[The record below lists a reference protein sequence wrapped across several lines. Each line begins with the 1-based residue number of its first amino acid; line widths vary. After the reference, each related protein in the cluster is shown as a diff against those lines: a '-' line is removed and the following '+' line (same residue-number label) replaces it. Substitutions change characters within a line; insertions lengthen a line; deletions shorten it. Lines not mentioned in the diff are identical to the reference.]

1 MPGGS
6 GTRTGTGQEL
16 MIESLLE
23 FNYYNYQK
31 QVFIG
36 KQLFNNRYKA
46 DFVIDHSII
55 VSLKWQQVAG
65 TAEQK
70 VIYEIASLIKII
82 ENDNFKMAYVVIGGN
97 GFSQNAKEYLFNQE
111 HRNILKHG
119 DLVENIGVEDF
130 IARLNNHNL

>member
-16 MIESLLE
+16 MIESLLD
-23 FNYYNYQK
+23 FNHYDYQK

-46 DFVIDHSII
+46 DFVVNNSII
-55 VSLKWQQVAG
+55 ISLKWQQVAG

-82 ENDNFKMAYVVIGGN
+82 ENDNFKKAYLVIGGN
-97 GFSQNAKEYLFNQE
+97 GFSQNAKEYLFSQE

>member
-23 FNYYNYQK
+23 FNHYDYQK

-46 DFVIDHSII
+46 DFVVDNSII
-55 VSLKWQQVAG
+55 VSLKWQQIAG

-82 ENDNFKMAYVVIGGN
+82 ENDNFKKAYVVIGGN
-97 GFSQNAKEYLFNQE
+97 GFSQNAKEYLFSQE

>member
-23 FNYYNYQK
+23 FNHYDYQK

-46 DFVIDHSII
+46 DFVVDHSII
-55 VSLKWQQVAG
+55 ISLKWQQVAG

-82 ENDNFKMAYVVIGGN
+82 ENDNFKKAYVVIGGN
-97 GFSQNAKEYLFNQE
+97 GFSQNAKEYLFSQE

>member
-23 FNYYNYQK
+23 FNHYNYQK

-46 DFVIDHSII
+46 DFVVDNSII

-82 ENDNFKMAYVVIGGN
+82 ENDNFKKAYVVIGGN
-97 GFSQNAKEYLFNQE
+97 GFSRNAKEYLFSQE

>member
-23 FNYYNYQK
+23 FNHYDYQK

-46 DFVIDHSII
+46 DFVADHSII
-55 VSLKWQQVAG
+55 ISLKWQQVAG

-82 ENDNFKMAYVVIGGN
+82 ENDNFKKAYVVIGGN
-97 GFSQNAKEYLFNQE
+97 GFSQNAKEYLFSQE

>member
-23 FNYYNYQK
+23 FNHYDYQK

-46 DFVIDHSII
+46 DFVVDHSII
-55 VSLKWQQVAG
+55 ISLKWQQVAG

-82 ENDNFKMAYVVIGGN
+82 ENDNFKKAYVVIGGN
-97 GFSQNAKEYLFNQE
+97 GFSQNAKEYLFGQE

>member
-23 FNYYNYQK
+23 FNHYDYQK

-46 DFVIDHSII
+46 DFVVDHSII
-55 VSLKWQQVAG
+55 ISLKWQQVAG

-82 ENDNFKMAYVVIGGN
+82 ENDNFKKAYVVIGGN
-97 GFSQNAKEYLFNQE
+97 GFSQNAKEYLFSQE
-111 HRNILKHG
+111 HKNILKHG